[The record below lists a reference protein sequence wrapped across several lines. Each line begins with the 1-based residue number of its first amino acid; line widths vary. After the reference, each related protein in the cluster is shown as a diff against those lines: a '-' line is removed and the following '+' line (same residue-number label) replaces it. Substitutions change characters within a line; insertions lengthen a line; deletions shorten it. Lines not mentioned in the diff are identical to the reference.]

1 MFSKISQ
8 NSQKNTCDRVSFL
21 TKLQV
26 ETCNFIKK
34 EILAQVFSCKFC
46 EISKNTFFTEHL
58 WATVSSSANTLVV
71 CDKYSLFL
79 HSAQFSS
86 HNVEAFL
93 IHFGAKKNFFTFPE
107 NEKKLN
113 KWQRQPPDIVCKK
126 AVLKNFAIF
135 TRKYLFWS
143 FFF

>member
-34 EILAQVFSCKFC
+34 EILGQVFSCKFY
-46 EISKNTFFTEHL
+46 EIFTEHL
-58 WATVSSSANTLVV
+58 RATASSFANTLVV

-79 HSAQFSS
+79 HSVQFSS

-113 KWQRQPPDIVCKK
+113 KWQRQPPEMFYKK
-126 AVLKNFAIF
+126 AVLKNFPIF